1 MFRNYSMKWSEEH
14 DLMLCMFTKIHTQ
27 IVVCEGQ
34 AHSFAEKV
42 QRKDEK
48 SRAGHEM

>member
-27 IVVCEGQ
+27 NVSGQ
-34 AHSFAEKV
+34 AHSFAEEV